1 MWSIGCIIYELI
13 EGRPAFQAKNPMAVI
28 KLISEGAYE
37 APTKADQ
44 FMRKIIDSLL
54 VINPTKRWDSY

>member
-1 MWSIGCIIYELI
+1 MAPEVVAEKPYCCKSDMWSIGCIIYELI

-37 APTKADQ
+37 APTKAD
-44 FMRKIIDSLL
+44 
-54 VINPTKRWDSY
+54 